1 MGGAYGRGH
10 ALWCLYRKRYI
21 STGRAIAI
29 YSATTVPNA
38 VCRRVATKMAKS
50 QLVIALVLLS
60 LWPENGL
67 GSHYRGGIIMVRPV
81 PGGAPNQV
89 IIICTVASQ
98 LL

>member
-1 MGGAYGRGH
+1 MGAVTHFGAYT
-10 ALWCLYRKRYI
+10 RKRYV

-29 YSATTVPNA
+29 YSATVPNA
-38 VCRRVATKMAKS
+38 VRRRVATKMAKS